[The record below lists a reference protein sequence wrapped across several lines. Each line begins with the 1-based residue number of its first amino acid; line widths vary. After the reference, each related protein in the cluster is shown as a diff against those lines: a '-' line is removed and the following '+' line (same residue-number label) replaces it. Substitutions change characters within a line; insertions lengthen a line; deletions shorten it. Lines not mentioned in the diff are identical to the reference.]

1 MAVPAQVASPRYGQ
15 YRGWQP
21 PPVIVSADGL
31 IDVYH
36 MKGLQVLSAGAT
48 YEEAFE
54 AEFQV
59 IANNWDLARS
69 WPGGSLT
76 PPRISRMGTA
86 SAWIIGRIENSPIMV
101 IDEQRSDFVPQEQFH
116 LFVQEILPKDMPDAD
131 LMMLE
136 LHEGRIE
143 EDWPS
148 LTSATLTEQVYEV
161 LRDRIL
167 AGGWGAGHF
176 IREQDVSNKLRVSRT
191 PVREA
196 LGRLAS
202 EGFLERIPH
211 RGFRLPEQTATDRL
225 KRYPILASLEVLA
238 AKYSFPRIGANE
250 LEELRSV
257 NRAYA
262 EATAKIDEMV
272 RRLSQPLELPPE
284 LQANGT
290 RKLVSGSI
298 ESNFTP
304 EQYAKVIDRC
314 IEYIYAGDVI
324 QVTFAQ
330 RFSRRTEAHPFQIYR
345 ALRGINPSPYMYYL
359 NLDGFQIVGAA
370 IETVVTVHDGVAA
383 THPIAGTRPRG
394 ATP

>member
-1 MAVPAQVASPRYGQ
+1 M
-15 YRGWQP
+15 
-21 PPVIVSADGL
+21 
-31 IDVYH
+31 
-36 MKGLQVLSAGAT
+36 
-48 YEEAFE
+48 
-54 AEFQV
+54 EF
-59 IANNWDLARS
+59 
-69 WPGGSLT
+69 
-76 PPRISRMGTA
+76 
-86 SAWIIGRIENSPIMV
+86 
-101 IDEQRSDFVPQEQFH
+101 
-116 LFVQEILPKDMPDAD
+116 PKDMPDAD

-211 RGFRLPEQTATDRL
+211 RGFRLPEQTATDLL
-225 KRYPILASLEVLA
+225 KLYPILASLEVLA

-262 EATAKIDEMV
+262 EAC
-272 RRLSQPLELPPE
+272 RRADIREGIEFNNRFHHLLSE
-284 LQANGT
+284 
-290 RKLVSGSI
+290 GS
-298 ESNFTP
+298 EN
-304 EQYAKVIDRC
+304 KRLGV
-314 IEYIYAGDVI
+314 
-324 QVTFAQ
+324 
-330 RFSRRTEAHPFQIYR
+330 
-345 ALRGINPSPYMYYL
+345 M
-359 NLDGFQIVGAA
+359 LDGLRSEVERLEIWAFSNLPQWDVSIREHEQILEAVERGDYDEALA
-370 IETVVTVHDGVAA
+370 VLEHNRLMTYEDFVDR
-383 THPIAGTRPRG
+383 IA
-394 ATP
+394 